1 METQFMTW
9 AVCDAVNLRYTFLH
23 QDGAS
28 GQRARNEDC
37 SPPPSRPWYVTV
49 ILIPSY
55 AQSFAILSNSAT
67 CYQ

>member
-9 AVCDAVNLRYTFLH
+9 AVCDAVNLRYTFLY

-37 SPPPSRPWYVTV
+37 SPPLPPLPPPNPILLDHGMSR
-49 ILIPSY
+49 
-55 AQSFAILSNSAT
+55 
-67 CYQ
+67 

>member
-9 AVCDAVNLRYTFLH
+9 AVCDAVNLRYTFLY

-37 SPPPSRPWYVTV
+37 SPSPLHKLNPNLLDHGMSRR
-49 ILIPSY
+49 
-55 AQSFAILSNSAT
+55 F
-67 CYQ
+67 

>member
-28 GQRARNEDC
+28 GQHARNEDC
-37 SPPPSRPWYVTV
+37 SPPSPPNLILLDHGMSR
-49 ILIPSY
+49 
-55 AQSFAILSNSAT
+55 
-67 CYQ
+67 

>member
-1 METQFMTW
+1 MTW

-37 SPPPSRPWYVTV
+37 FPPAQSHRSRPWYVTV

-55 AQSFAILSNSAT
+55 AQSLAILSNSAT